1 MAAWG
6 SKERFERKVDGQSDG
21 FNLPGP
27 SVGFAD
33 DFDPNFHH
41 SQTEPPAETKKE
53 DNRSPQWPS
62 EEESNKYIASLE
74 ARLKHMKGN
83 KESQLTSKEMLK
95 TLEDSKM
102 DHMRHFVGGDEA
114 LRGPYISAMLPDE
127 EVMTPGCFAVPGTS
141 VKRRIFPEQPLTVN
155 EMEGLLELD
164 TEETQQGEKSEKTL
178 HMESDKGGER

>member
-1 MAAWG
+1 MATWG
-6 SKERFERKVDGQSDG
+6 SKEGKVEIDGQS
-21 FNLPGP
+21 
-27 SVGFAD
+27 VGFED
-33 DFDPNFHH
+33 NFDPNFHH
-41 SQTEPPAETKKE
+41 SQTEPPE
-53 DNRSPQWPS
+53 DITENKDENGRSPRWPS

-102 DHMRHFVGGDEA
+102 DHMRHLVGGEEA

-127 EVMTPGCFAVPGTS
+127 ELVSPGCFAVPGTS

-164 TEETQQGEKSEKTL
+164 SEEPQQGEKTL
-178 HMESDKGGER
+178 HVESDKGGER